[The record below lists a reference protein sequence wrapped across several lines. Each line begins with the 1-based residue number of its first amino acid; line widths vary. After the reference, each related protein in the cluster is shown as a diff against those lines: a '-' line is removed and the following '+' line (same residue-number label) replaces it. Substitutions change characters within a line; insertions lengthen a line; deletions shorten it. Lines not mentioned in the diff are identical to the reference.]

1 MARIDINDCAFAIRK
16 AREDD
21 QHLPIIDNTRLT
33 AVNTCPRWA
42 GIRYG
47 HNKIMGA
54 ATGRALA
61 LEVGTA
67 CHHSF
72 AAIRLLQLAQG
83 AYYDHAAYHA
93 KRLFPK
99 LDAHMEL
106 MSMLVDNTVSTH
118 DKLRE
123 VALFGL
129 EYSEYYDDPS
139 DKKRTLVNMEE
150 AIVKY
155 ANRYNPHERKV
166 WIKDANDPTSLVG
179 IEIPFDYVIEVKS
192 IRGTFADKRFRF
204 VGRIDGISVNSAEK
218 VVLEENKT
226 TSQINAAWLS
236 NWAMA
241 HQITGYMVVASAM
254 TMQHVREGE
263 VIGLAIPQPKS
274 SPYDGLVREYVTRNE
289 SQINQWLAWFM
300 YSAEEF
306 DIARHDPLGAS
317 TFTHSCTRYFREC
330 SLLPLCCAE
339 KEDQKNIFD
348 NEMHVDEWNPLA
360 EEGDAA

>member
-1 MARIDINDCAFAIRK
+1 MGRIDINDCAIGIYRATNH
-16 AREDD
+16 

-54 ATGRALA
+54 GSGRALA

-72 AAIRLLQLAQG
+72 AAIRLLQLALQG
-83 AYYDHAAYHA
+83 NREHSQFHAR
-93 KRLFPK
+93 RLFPK

-106 MSMLVDNTVSTH
+106 NNIIVSDSPTE

-155 ANRYNPHERKV
+155 ANRYNLLERNIWV
-166 WIKDANDPTSLVG
+166 KDPENAESLVG
-179 IEIPFDYVIEVKS
+179 IEIPFDYVIEVQS
-192 IRGTFADKRFRF
+192 RSLRFETIRIRF
-204 VGRIDGISVNSAEK
+204 VGRIDGISINNMGK
-218 VVLEENKT
+218 IVLEENKT
-226 TSQINAAWLS
+226 TSQINASWLS

-274 SPYDGLVREYVTRNE
+274 SPYDGLVREYVTRNDT
-289 SQINQWLAWFM
+289 QINQWMSWFISSYQDFVAAQLA
-300 YSAEEF
+300 
-306 DIARHDPLGAS
+306 PLDAP
-317 TFTHSCTRYFREC
+317 TYTHSCTRYFREC
-330 SLLPLCCAE
+330 AFLPLCTAE
-339 KEDQKNIFD
+339 REDQENIFA
-348 NEMHVDEWNPLA
+348 NEMTVQEWNPLS
-360 EEGDAA
+360 EEEAS

>member
-1 MARIDINDCAFAIRK
+1 MARIDINDCSISLRASTP
-16 AREDD
+16 DD

-54 ATGRALA
+54 ATGRSLA

-83 AYYDHAAYHA
+83 AYWDHVAHHA
-93 KRLFPK
+93 RRLFPK

-106 MSMLVDNTVSTH
+106 ISALHDHSMSTDE
-118 DKLRE
+118 KLRH

-155 ANRYNPHERKV
+155 ANRYNPNERKV
-166 WIKDANDPTSLVG
+166 WVKDENDPTSLVG
-179 IEIPFDYVIEVKS
+179 IEIPFDYTIEVAS
-192 IRGTFADKRFRF
+192 IGQLFEPRRLRF
-204 VGRIDGISVNSAEK
+204 VGRIDGIGVNSEGKAI
-218 VVLEENKT
+218 LEENKT

-236 NWAMA
+236 NWTMA

-254 TMQHVREGE
+254 MGTAVREGE

-274 SPYDGLVREYVTRNE
+274 SPYDGLVREYVLRNE
-289 SQINQWLAWFM
+289 SQIRQWFSWFVQ
-300 YSAEEF
+300 SAE
-306 DIARHDPLGAS
+306 DYRLATLAPLDAA
-317 TFTHSCTRYFREC
+317 TYTHSCTRYFREC
-330 SLLPLCCAE
+330 AFMPLCAAE
-339 KEDQKNIFD
+339 REDQVHIFD
-348 NEMHVDEWNPLA
+348 NEMVVHEWNPLA
-360 EEGDAA
+360 EEGDA

>member
-1 MARIDINDCAFAIRK
+1 MARIDINDCAIGFTR
-16 AREDD
+16 AREEH

-83 AYYDHAAYHA
+83 AYWDHVAHHA

-99 LDAHMEL
+99 ADAHTEL
-106 MSMLVDNTVSTH
+106 VTMLHDHSMSTD
-118 DKLRE
+118 DKLRA

-155 ANRYNPHERKV
+155 ANRYNPNERRV
-166 WIKDANDPTSLVG
+166 WVKDADDPTSLVG
-179 IEIPFDYVIEVKS
+179 IEIPFDYILEIKS
-192 IRGTFADKRFRF
+192 LSHVFEDRRLRF
-204 VGRIDGISVNSAEK
+204 VGRIDGLSINSEGKAI
-218 VVLEENKT
+218 LEENKT
-226 TSQINAAWLS
+226 TSQINASWLS
-236 NWAMA
+236 NWQMS
-241 HQITGYMVVASAM
+241 HQITGYMIVASAM
-254 TMQHVREGE
+254 MMKSVREGE

-289 SQINQWLAWFM
+289 SQIKQWLSWFIS
-300 YSAEEF
+300 SADDF
-306 DIARHDPLGAS
+306 DTARQAPLDAA
-317 TFTHSCTRYFREC
+317 TYTHSCTRYFREC
-330 SLLPLCCAE
+330 AFMPICTAE
-339 KEDQKNIFD
+339 REDQEHIFN
-348 NEMHVDEWNPLA
+348 NEMTVHEWNPLA
-360 EEGDAA
+360 EEGDAS

>member
-1 MARIDINDCAFAIRK
+1 MALINIRDSAITFTK
-16 AREDD
+16 CKDNT
-21 QHLPIIDNTRLT
+21 LPILDNTRLT

-47 HNKIMGA
+47 HNKVLGA
-54 ATGRALA
+54 GSGRAMA
-61 LEVGTA
+61 LECGTA

-72 AAIRLLQLAQG
+72 AAIRLLQLYAQG
-83 AYYDHAAYHA
+83 HRNHAAHHA

-106 MSMLVDNTVSTH
+106 MATIADNYEVM
-118 DKLRE
+118 DEALRQ

-166 WIKDANDPTSLVG
+166 WVEDIANPASLVG

-192 IRGTFADKRFRF
+192 IRGTFADKRLRF
-204 VGRIDGISVNSAEK
+204 VGRIDGLSVNSEEQG
-218 VVLEENKT
+218 VLEENKT
-226 TSQINAAWLS
+226 TSQINASWLS
-236 NWAMA
+236 NWTMA

-254 TMQHVREGE
+254 MHQAVRSGE

-274 SPYDGLVREYVTRNE
+274 SPYDGLVREYVTRSE
-289 SQINQWLAWFM
+289 SQVVQWLSWFINSADAFFEAKEKPLDAIT
-300 YSAEEF
+300 YS
-306 DIARHDPLGAS
+306 
-317 TFTHSCTRYFREC
+317 HSCTRYFREC
-330 SLLPLCCAE
+330 SMLPLCSADRDE
-339 KEDQKNIFD
+339 QEAIFNDQ
-348 NEMHVDEWNPLA
+348 MTVQEWNPLA
-360 EEGDAA
+360 EEGDA